1 MALYIVCYDL
11 SPQGDYRGL
20 AKAIEELD
28 GIRFMNSA
36 SLVMAP
42 DDSASQIH
50 DRLIAHVLPTDKL
63 SVLQL
68 DKGKKPSMYS
78 KEMNEHF
85 AKAQAIAE
93 KETHELLARFTRRTS
108 E

>member
-11 SPQGDYRGL
+11 SPQGDYRELG
-20 AKAIEELD
+20 KAIEKLD
-28 GIRFMNSA
+28 GIRFMGSA

-50 DRLIAHVLPTDKL
+50 AYLINHVLPTDRL

-68 DKGKKPSMYS
+68 DKGKKPAMYS
-78 KEMNEHF
+78 KEMNDHF
-85 AKAQAIAE
+85 AKAEAIAE
-93 KETHELLARFTRRTS
+93 KETQELLARFTRRTS